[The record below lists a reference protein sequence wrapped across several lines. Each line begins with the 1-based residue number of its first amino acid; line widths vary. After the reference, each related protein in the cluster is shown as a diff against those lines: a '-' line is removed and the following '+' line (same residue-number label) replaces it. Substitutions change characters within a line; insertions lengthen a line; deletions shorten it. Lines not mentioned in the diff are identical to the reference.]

1 MKGRIS
7 LILMCVVFLL
17 VSGTVYA
24 QQKEVK
30 LTFWTFVEK
39 HADYMQLAV
48 EEFNKANPDVKLVLE
63 ASAYP
68 YEEMHDK
75 LLMALTSG
83 VGAPDLVDIEISKFG
98 LFLRGDIQLHDLTDL
113 VDEYRD
119 QLIEARLQP
128 YNYMGKQYGIDYHLG
143 ALVAYYNV
151 DLFKAAGIN
160 VDDIVMWEDYIE
172 AGKKITQPDKD
183 IWMATVETSDLWT
196 IHTLMEQRGGGGY
209 NAAGEMILD
218 CQENI
223 EALQFMQ
230 DMVYKYNIARV
241 APGSYYHDPSY
252 YAFVN
257 EGHVASMMMPQWYM
271 IRFTEFMPDLFGK
284 IAIRPMPKTT
294 PDGKRSGMGGG
305 TGTAITKQIDPA
317 KLEIAKQYLGFA
329 KLTYEAHK
337 RIWTDLGFD
346 PFRKDVYDDPE
357 LMKPLPYFNN
367 EPVMAVIKDL
377 FAHNDIKPEA
387 LGPFYPE
394 IRELLRETVCY
405 RAIEKKEDPA
415 TILKEAADE
424 IRALGK

>member
-160 VDDIVMWEDYIE
+160 VDDIVMWEDYVE
-172 AGKKITQPDKD
+172 AGKRLPSPIKISG
-183 IWMATVETSDLWT
+183 W
-196 IHTLMEQRGGGGY
+196 QRW
-209 NAAGEMILD
+209 
-218 CQENI
+218 
-223 EALQFMQ
+223 
-230 DMVYKYNIARV
+230 KRV
-241 APGSYYHDPSY
+241 
-252 YAFVN
+252 
-257 EGHVASMMMPQWYM
+257 
-271 IRFTEFMPDLFGK
+271 IC
-284 IAIRPMPKTT
+284 
-294 PDGKRSGMGGG
+294 
-305 TGTAITKQIDPA
+305 
-317 KLEIAKQYLGFA
+317 
-329 KLTYEAHK
+329 
-337 RIWTDLGFD
+337 
-346 PFRKDVYDDPE
+346 
-357 LMKPLPYFNN
+357 
-367 EPVMAVIKDL
+367 
-377 FAHNDIKPEA
+377 
-387 LGPFYPE
+387 GPF
-394 IRELLRETVCY
+394 IH
-405 RAIEKKEDPA
+405 
-415 TILKEAADE
+415 
-424 IRALGK
+424 